1 VGRRVVVTGV
11 GLVTPLGTGVEKT
24 WSALCAGKSGIGPI
38 TRFDASEVGVNIA
51 AEVKDFQ
58 VEDHIDKKVAKHLE
72 LFVQYAVA
80 AAGEA
85 LRNAELQI
93 TEKNASRV
101 ASIMGCGLGG
111 LPTIEKYHQVIMEK
125 GTKRITPFFI
135 PMVIPNMGAGQIS
148 IIFGTKGPNLSLT
161 TACAAGTHAVGEAFR
176 SIVNDECDVAITGG
190 SESVICPLAVGGFH
204 AMKALSTRND
214 QPEKASRPFD
224 RDRDGFI
231 ISEGAGVLILE
242 ELEHALAR
250 GAKIYAEV
258 AGYGLSSDG
267 YHMAAPP
274 EDGNGASRCMQMALK
289 DAGMGPEDVDYINA
303 HGTSTPLNDVVETR
317 AIKTAFGDQAY
328 KLAISSTK
336 SMTGHMLGGAGGIEA
351 VFIALAIKHQLA
363 PPTMNLE
370 NPGPECDLDY
380 VPNQARKMKIRAAM
394 SNSFGFGGTNAV
406 LIMKQYEGKP

>member
-58 VEDHIDKKVAKHLE
+58 AEDHIDKKVAKHLD

-85 LRNAELQI
+85 LRNADLQI
-93 TEKNASRV
+93 TDQNAVRV
-101 ASIMGCGLGG
+101 GSIMGCGLGG
-111 LPTIEKYHQVIMEK
+111 LPTIEKYHQVAMEK

-148 IIFGTKGPNLSLT
+148 IIYGTRGPNLCLT

-214 QPEKASRPFD
+214 QPEKASRPFE

-242 ELEHALAR
+242 ELEHAKAR

-258 AGYGLSSDG
+258 AGYGLSGDG

-274 EDGNGASRCMQMALK
+274 EDGNGAVRCMRMALK
-289 DAGMGPEDVDYINA
+289 DAGMNPEDVDYVNA

-351 VFIALAIKHQLA
+351 VFTALAIKHQIA
-363 PPTMNLE
+363 PPTINLE
-370 NPGPECDLDY
+370 NPDPECDLDY

-406 LIMKQYEGKP
+406 LIMKQYEATP

>member
-1 VGRRVVVTGV
+1 MGRRVVVTGV

-58 VEDHIDKKVAKHLE
+58 VEDHIDKKVAKHLD

-93 TEKNASRV
+93 TEENAPRI

-111 LPTIEKYHQVIMEK
+111 LPTIEKYHQVAMEK

-148 IIFGTKGPNLSLT
+148 IIYGTRGPNLCLT
-161 TACAAGTHAVGEAFR
+161 TACAAGTHAVGAAFR
-176 SIVNDECDVAITGG
+176 SIANDECDVAITGG

-242 ELEHALAR
+242 ELEHAKAR

-258 AGYGLSSDG
+258 VGYGLSSDG

-289 DAGMGPEDVDYINA
+289 DAGMQPEDVDYINA

-351 VFIALAIKHQLA
+351 VFTALSIKHQIA

-370 NPGPECDLDY
+370 NPSPECDLDY

-406 LIMKQYEGKP
+406 LIMKQYEGNP

>member
-1 VGRRVVVTGV
+1 MGRRVVVTGV

>member
-1 VGRRVVVTGV
+1 
-11 GLVTPLGTGVEKT
+11 VEKT

-58 VEDHIDKKVAKHLE
+58 VEDHIDKKVAKHLD

-85 LRNAELQI
+85 LRNSELQI
-93 TEKNASRV
+93 TEKNAPRI

-111 LPTIEKYHQVIMEK
+111 LPTIEKYHQVAMEK

-148 IIFGTKGPNLSLT
+148 IIYGARGPNLCLT

-176 SIVNDECDVAITGG
+176 SIANDECDVAITGG

-242 ELEHALAR
+242 ELEHAKAR

-258 AGYGLSSDG
+258 VGYGLSSDG

-274 EDGNGASRCMQMALK
+274 EDGNGASRCMEMALK
-289 DAGMGPEDVDYINA
+289 DAGMRPEDVDYINA

-317 AIKTAFGDQAY
+317 AIKAAFGEQAY

-351 VFIALAIKHQLA
+351 VFTALSIKHQIA

-406 LIMKQYEGKP
+406 LIMKQYESEK

>member
-1 VGRRVVVTGV
+1 MGRRVVVTGI

-58 VEDHIDKKVAKHLE
+58 VEDHIDKKVAKHLD

-85 LRNAELQI
+85 LRNAGFQV
-93 TEKNASRV
+93 TEENAPRV
-101 ASIMGCGLGG
+101 GSIMGCGLGG
-111 LPTIEKYHQVIMEK
+111 LPTIEKYHQVALEK

-148 IIFGTKGPNLSLT
+148 IIYGTRGPNLCLT

-242 ELEHALAR
+242 ELEHAKSR
-250 GAKIYAEV
+250 GATIYAEV
-258 AGYGLSSDG
+258 AGYGLSGDG

-274 EDGNGASRCMQMALK
+274 EDGNGAIRCMKMALK
-289 DAGMGPEDVDYINA
+289 DAGMKPEDVDYINA

-351 VFIALAIKHQLA
+351 VFTALSIKHQIA

-370 NPGPECDLDY
+370 NPDPECDLDY
-380 VPNQARKMKIRAAM
+380 VPNQARTMKIRAAM

-406 LIMKQYEGKP
+406 LIMKQYEAKP